1 GPAVHRSAPGADRGG
16 RRGARRPPGALAR
29 GRRGGRLSLPRQPG
43 GRARPRPGG
52 GVPRDR
58 PEIEPRIHSIRAR
71 AAGRRGASRG
81 SRAAAHPERSHPA
94 HGGAGVRGGVQV
106 RARLRRRVRSPGL
119 SARRAA
125 GTERVRADR
134 VRIRA
139 RRQEADGM
147 VGATQEG
154 GGRAVGR
161 SGGPVRLEL
170 TTLLALTACATLGK
184 LSFHEPE
191 LQLQEINVT
200 GVGLT
205 GGTFE
210 LVFDVY
216 NPNEYRIRS
225 TRLEVGVDLEGTHFG
240 DALLERPLDLS
251 PTNHRSEE
259 HTSELQSR
267 ENLVC
272 RLLLEKKKQRQRR

>member
-1 GPAVHRSAPGADRGG
+1 SSGVSAGPLAGA
-16 RRGARRPPGALAR
+16 
-29 GRRGGRLSLPRQPG
+29 
-43 GRARPRPGG
+43 
-52 GVPRDR
+52 
-58 PEIEPRIHSIRAR
+58 EM
-71 AAGRRGASRG
+71 
-81 SRAAAHPERSHPA
+81 
-94 HGGAGVRGGVQV
+94 V
-106 RARLRRRVRSPGL
+106 RA
-119 SARRAA
+119 
-125 GTERVRADR
+125 ER
-134 VRIRA
+134 VRIRERHQA
-139 RRQEADGM
+139 ADGM
-147 VGATQEG
+147 VGATQKG
-154 GGRAVGR
+154 GGWA
-161 SGGPVRLEL
+161 
-170 TTLLALTACATLGK
+170 AAHLTALLTFAACGTLSR